1 MVTINLNPTN
11 KERGELIIDKVDFKL
26 LEEQRLELHKT
37 LAKLPTKGQEAEALM
52 GVLNLL
58 DLVCDKYFFMEKVLA
73 DKPSTKH
80 NFSKKELARIN
91 KYGQHQFTRG
101 VLNSSVEPVMERV
114 VKFEDWII

>member
-1 MVTINLNPTN
+1 
-11 KERGELIIDKVDFKL
+11 
-26 LEEQRLELHKT
+26 
-37 LAKLPTKGQEAEALM
+37 
-52 GVLNLL
+52 
-58 DLVCDKYFFMEKVLA
+58 MEKVLA